1 MTTLEEKQSELDAL
15 QAAFDEYIASSREL
29 EEELDAELTKCQN
42 DLTKTQ
48 SRNTA
53 LANQLSSLSP
63 QLTLLET
70 QISTLTTKLQA
81 ETQRRISA
89 ENAAEEA
96 ENTAR
101 RMEAANVSSTEKTA
115 EEKKWREEREEL
127 YERLAFKEGEAE
139 DWQRQLEMEREH
151 FREELEEVKGDLTV
165 ANEKLS
171 RVNDTGEM
179 NGSAVEETKQ
189 SAEVTKEENVASDK
203 DQEYIKTLE
212 EELELV
218 TEQLIE
224 AETKLSRTQADLEE
238 ALSAATADN
247 GAEADT
253 KHLEKIVQL
262 EENVEAL
269 EKETSSLRDDLKD
282 AKTELKLVLEE
293 LTLTNEELKAAE
305 EDQLV
310 NNEKF
315 DIERKEMK
323 DEISLLQTKL
333 EKIASE
339 DRSKDIQSKKWEEA
353 LLASEKQT
361 EQLEEQ
367 VARLEK
373 ALENSK
379 IDYESLQS
387 EMDDLKAA
395 FDDASSR
402 DQVKIM
408 EELLATRSREVNE
421 LKEELNNLLEASAT
435 LKDNQQQIKAMK
447 PQEVASE
454 QLGEAQFKIKL
465 LEDQLESARMELSDE
480 REKVKHVQSS
490 LQEKM
495 DVVQKEL
502 QTAESE
508 LKLTQSKLLETEK
521 RARRSSSSKYATN
534 FSLSKSFTKITLTPS
549 TDTDESPS
557 SEFYRSHALTRFISS
572 HKLRS
577 RARSC
582 SPTIIQRL
590 ENDAARKNA
599 DTATLQKTCDKLED
613 QNRMSSSMT
622 NRLEKEIK
630 QLQRQLLSS
639 HDKDIKDQRPDTIL
653 GSNERDVEEVLKCG
667 SEVIAKEYRS
677 LAKKLSSQKTHNAE
691 LLTRILKLQ
700 GNIQVGC
707 RIRPML
713 EDSQKGC
720 REVAQALSETELGCF
735 DERLGAWKSFAF
747 DKVWGPEAKQ
757 QDVFQDIEP
766 MALSVVDGYN
776 ACIFAYGQTGS
787 GKTFTMEGD
796 KASGQYGISQRT
808 IHKVFSLLEERKVKQ
823 SVAQENDS
831 NSTPFEYSIEVGMM
845 EIYNDEVYDLLSQ
858 HMIKDSH
865 GTFQRKALDIR
876 RVDENTVEVPGL
888 TKAKATDVNEVLG
901 ALERGNLNRAT
912 SSTNLNE
919 QSSRSHMILQIE
931 VTSNEGETNHKA
943 SLFLVDLAGSERVRK
958 SEVEGKAMKEAQH
971 INKSLSALGNVMEAL
986 DQKSSHIPYRDS
998 KLTYLLQNS
1007 LGGNSRTMMI
1017 VTICPSNLSYDEST
1031 FALKFATRVR
1041 RINLGT
1047 AHKNISAKNLQETIK
1062 NLNSQISLLSKSK
1075 ERSDSQLVTLKK
1087 EKERIQEKLEKT
1099 SAARTNSKE
1108 EMKTLAVLRSS
1119 NHDITSRWQKE
1130 KAIREEKTLELEKTQ
1145 EQLRRVSKDLSTVK
1159 RDHEMLTKK
1168 IEDKENA
1175 IFELKKDLRNVKE
1188 QLNTEKIRHR
1198 RSQVVSRIP
1207 APSKA
1212 PKSST
1217 PSTLSSSIPVPSTK
1231 TNGSTLSDSPP
1242 SDVARIRARVLKFLQ
1257 ENEPQKVNK
1266 IDSLM
1271 EKYTGREYELLE
1283 KMTKRCSKTPD
1294 KDESRSSSST
1304 VPSVEDRPLSRQQ
1317 KALASH
1323 RARMQGIK
1331 NKR

>member
-1 MTTLEEKQSELDAL
+1 M
-15 QAAFDEYIASSREL
+15 
-29 EEELDAELTKCQN
+29 
-42 DLTKTQ
+42 
-48 SRNTA
+48 
-53 LANQLSSLSP
+53 
-63 QLTLLET
+63 
-70 QISTLTTKLQA
+70 
-81 ETQRRISA
+81 
-89 ENAAEEA
+89 
-96 ENTAR
+96 
-101 RMEAANVSSTEKTA
+101 
-115 EEKKWREEREEL
+115 
-127 YERLAFKEGEAE
+127 
-139 DWQRQLEMEREH
+139 
-151 FREELEEVKGDLTV
+151 
-165 ANEKLS
+165 
-171 RVNDTGEM
+171 
-179 NGSAVEETKQ
+179 
-189 SAEVTKEENVASDK
+189 
-203 DQEYIKTLE
+203 
-212 EELELV
+212 
-218 TEQLIE
+218 
-224 AETKLSRTQADLEE
+224 
-238 ALSAATADN
+238 
-247 GAEADT
+247 
-253 KHLEKIVQL
+253 
-262 EENVEAL
+262 
-269 EKETSSLRDDLKD
+269 
-282 AKTELKLVLEE
+282 
-293 LTLTNEELKAAE
+293 
-305 EDQLV
+305 

-521 RARRSSSSKYATN
+521 RARRSSLSKYATN

-572 HKLRS
+572 QKLRS

-630 QLQRQLLSS
+630 QLQRQLVSS
-639 HDKDIKDQRPDTIL
+639 HDKDIKDQRPDIIL
-653 GSNERDVEEVLKCG
+653 GSNERDVEEVLKCD

-747 DKVWGPEAKQ
+747 DKVWGADSKQ

-776 ACIFAYGQTGS
+776 ACIFAYGQVS
-787 GKTFTMEGD
+787 CL
-796 KASGQYGISQRT
+796 
-808 IHKVFSLLEERKVKQ
+808 SL
-823 SVAQENDS
+823 
-831 NSTPFEYSIEVGMM
+831 P
-845 EIYNDEVYDLLSQ
+845 
-858 HMIKDSH
+858 
-865 GTFQRKALDIR
+865 
-876 RVDENTVEVPGL
+876 
-888 TKAKATDVNEVLG
+888 
-901 ALERGNLNRAT
+901 
-912 SSTNLNE
+912 
-919 QSSRSHMILQIE
+919 
-931 VTSNEGETNHKA
+931 
-943 SLFLVDLAGSERVRK
+943 
-958 SEVEGKAMKEAQH
+958 
-971 INKSLSALGNVMEAL
+971 
-986 DQKSSHIPYRDS
+986 
-998 KLTYLLQNS
+998 
-1007 LGGNSRTMMI
+1007 
-1017 VTICPSNLSYDEST
+1017 
-1031 FALKFATRVR
+1031 
-1041 RINLGT
+1041 
-1047 AHKNISAKNLQETIK
+1047 
-1062 NLNSQISLLSKSK
+1062 
-1075 ERSDSQLVTLKK
+1075 
-1087 EKERIQEKLEKT
+1087 
-1099 SAARTNSKE
+1099 
-1108 EMKTLAVLRSS
+1108 
-1119 NHDITSRWQKE
+1119 
-1130 KAIREEKTLELEKTQ
+1130 
-1145 EQLRRVSKDLSTVK
+1145 
-1159 RDHEMLTKK
+1159 
-1168 IEDKENA
+1168 
-1175 IFELKKDLRNVKE
+1175 
-1188 QLNTEKIRHR
+1188 
-1198 RSQVVSRIP
+1198 
-1207 APSKA
+1207 
-1212 PKSST
+1212 
-1217 PSTLSSSIPVPSTK
+1217 
-1231 TNGSTLSDSPP
+1231 
-1242 SDVARIRARVLKFLQ
+1242 
-1257 ENEPQKVNK
+1257 
-1266 IDSLM
+1266 
-1271 EKYTGREYELLE
+1271 
-1283 KMTKRCSKTPD
+1283 
-1294 KDESRSSSST
+1294 
-1304 VPSVEDRPLSRQQ
+1304 
-1317 KALASH
+1317 
-1323 RARMQGIK
+1323 
-1331 NKR
+1331 